1 MRVDVAALVQNARS
15 RGEATAAGSMG
26 FWLKREQKRLGV
38 SDAALTEL
46 RTPMPAQPRYVLGT
60 KPSAGKTVKGW
71 NHILPVDVIERHFV
85 GL

>member
-26 FWLKREQKRLGV
+26 FWLKRLGV

-71 NHILPVDVIERHFV
+71 NHILPVDVIERHFE